1 MKLNAKQQEIKD
13 RVLGEEKEELEA
25 RLKEINEKLNTEKGL
40 WQK

>member
-13 RVLGEEKEELEA
+13 RVLREEKEELEA